1 MKACLKYAALSIIAA
16 GSLSISQTSFAQ
28 VPRHSGHVEGGIV
41 TSMAPD
47 HATIKTIANE
57 PFTVVFEPNTSF
69 WKQVGTLA
77 KTVPAKLTDIEVGK
91 TINVFGPL
99 DPDGITK
106 HAKMVMILTPE
117 TSRNALA
124 SAGGVGLT
132 TVNGRVAAID
142 GRKWTIT
149 RLEDQVTQMIEVS
162 EDASFFRGTPQAV
175 VPVLSGMPNA
185 ASHSGVEN
193 ITFADIKVGDTVY
206 TGGALKFP
214 RTVALKDNMFVAK
227 KVAIMI
233 ANTNAPG
240 AAPKQ

>member
-28 VPRHSGHVEGGIV
+28 VPRSPDHVEGGIV

-106 HAKMVMILTPE
+106 HATIVMILTPE

-124 SAGGVGLT
+124 GAGGPGLT
-132 TVNGRVAAID
+132 SVSGKVAVID

-149 RLEDQVTQMIEVS
+149 RLDQVTQVIEVS

-175 VPVLSGMPNA
+175 VPVLVGAPNT
-185 ASHSGVEN
+185 ASPSGVEN
-193 ITFADIKVGDTVY
+193 ITFADIKVGDTIY

-233 ANTNAPG
+233 GNAKAPG